1 MTDLFERKKAFL
13 MKKQKILA
21 LLTTTF
27 LSLSILS
34 ACGASDKL
42 ETSKTPE
49 AVTTSPSGLET
60 TASAVSDNPEQNQF
74 TSWLPENIQQKM
86 AESKANPALEKAIID
101 YYKIPKEELAKTKY
115 YYNYV
120 DLNGDG
126 TDEILAVVMGPSTSG
141 TGGDSML
148 WVLPYADMAVS
159 QAFTLVNTPII
170 VTKEATNSQ
179 EFGAKGLIIQRS
191 GGGAQTETVLLTN
204 IDGEYENINDG
215 KVLKTLEDVEGT
227 AIICNNLIEDSENNN
242 FLTLS
247 EVK

>member
-1 MTDLFERKKAFL
+1 

-49 AVTTSPSGLET
+49 AVTTSPSGLDT
-60 TASAVSDNPEQNQF
+60 TASAVSDNPKQNQF

-126 TDEILAVVMGPSTSG
+126 SDEILAVVMGPSTSG

-170 VTKEATNSQ
+170 VTKEATNGQ
-179 EFGAKGLIIQRS
+179 EFGAKGLIVQRS

-215 KVLKTLEDVEGT
+215 KVLKTLEDVEGA
-227 AIICNNLIEDSENNN
+227 AIICNNLIEDNENNN

-247 EVK
+247 ERK